1 LGPPVDH
8 IWTSQCT
15 CAVEA
20 KRKGLSGQKWAKMG
34 KSGHYSSTYL
44 YIYIKIIQ
52 MAEIN
57 IFFYFIIL

>member
-1 LGPPVDH
+1 MLCHHNMLGPPVDH

-34 KSGHYSSTYL
+34 ILVYSTYL
-44 YIYIKIIQ
+44 WR
-52 MAEIN
+52 
-57 IFFYFIIL
+57 